1 MVIRNI
7 IISRTDS
14 IGDVILTLPLAGLI
28 KEKNPSSRIYFL
40 GMSYTEDIIR
50 SSEHIDEF
58 INWSDISALPEEE
71 AVSKLKQLNADM
83 IIHVFPR
90 SSIARIAK
98 KAGIPQRLGSTG
110 RFYHYLYCNRLI
122 PLSRKNSNLH
132 EAQLNIKL
140 IAGLVGEVPIKA
152 IPAYYG
158 LKLKPLNVENQNQLI
173 DQERLNIII
182 HPKSKGSAREW
193 GLKNYALLARQLSA
207 GTFHFKEGSIEAKVF
222 ISGTAEEGA
231 YLRQSGFFEDAGENV
246 VDITGRFTL
255 REFIQFINS
264 ADVLIAGSTGPL
276 HIAAAL
282 GKIALGL
289 YPPIKPMHP
298 GRWAPIGSKAGF
310 VVADKEC
317 NKCRNQSV
325 CECMQLIT
333 AEAVQ
338 QKLEAMVL
346 KYYQQTRQE

>member
-1 MVIRNI
+1 MVVRNI

-28 KEKNPSSRIYFL
+28 KEKNPLSRVIFL

-58 INWSDISALPEEE
+58 INWSDISSLPEEE
-71 AVSKLKQLNADM
+71 AVSIFKQLNADM

-90 SSIARIAK
+90 SAIARVAK
-98 KAGIPQRLGSTG
+98 KAGIPQRIGSTG
-110 RFYHYLYCNRLI
+110 RFYHYMYCNRLI
-122 PLSRKNSNLH
+122 PLSRKNSKLH
-132 EAQLNIKL
+132 ESQLNIKL
-140 IAGLVGEVPIKA
+140 IAGMTGDFPIER
-152 IPAYYG
+152 IPSYYG
-158 LKLKPLNVENQNQLI
+158 LRIEPLKAEKQSTLI
-173 DQERLNIII
+173 DRGKLNIII

-207 GTFHFKEGSIEAKVF
+207 NTFHHKGGSIQAKVF
-222 ISGTAEEGA
+222 ISGTSEESTL
-231 YLRQSGFFEDAGENV
+231 LRQSGFFEYAGEDV
-246 VDITGRFTL
+246 VDITGQFTL
-255 REFIQFINS
+255 HEFVQFINS
-264 ADVLIAGSTGPL
+264 TDTLIAGSTGPL

-282 GKIALGL
+282 GKMALGL
-289 YPPIKPMHP
+289 YPPVKPMHP
-298 GRWAPIGSKAGF
+298 GRWAPIGIKAGF
-310 VVADKEC
+310 IVADIEC
-317 NKCRNQSV
+317 NKCKKQSV

-346 KYYQQTRQE
+346 EYYQPTKQE